1 MAFTSPQKCVHKG
14 CGKTFTDPSEPPC
27 VYHPGPPEFHEGQK
41 GWKCCKPRVLTFDE
55 FLAIP
60 PCTTGQHSAVDDGPK
75 VEFSDT
81 SQIGAEVVQPKEEE
95 VRKVKPLSER
105 AKESLAASVASAGVV
120 GTPRS
125 STPQP
130 QVLEEDSDDEAEEV
144 PHGATCKRKT
154 CGETSKGGKRN
165 RSEEKCI
172 FHPGIPVF
180 HEGSKGYT
188 CCKRR
193 VLEFDEFMRIK
204 GCKEREGH
212 CFIGKR
218 EKAREAEKKAAAQAS
233 GGSGEDVLEEVR
245 NDFYQTASSVIISF
259 FLKKIK
265 KDEAKVSFGVK
276 SAAEGGNGYV
286 DLDLPTADNK
296 RYTKRVVFWSEID
309 PEKSTFKVLGTK
321 LELTV
326 VKAGDGQT
334 GWPVL
339 KKGDR
344 ETGERIQVGRAG
356 RA

>member
-1 MAFTSPQKCVHKG
+1 MRAQRLRQILHR
-14 CGKTFTDPSEPPC
+14 PSNPPC
-27 VYHPGPPEFHEGQK
+27 IYHPGPPEFHEGQK

-55 FLAIP
+55 FLTIP
-60 PCTTGQHSAVDDGPK
+60 PCTTGSHSAVDDGPK

-81 SQIGAEVVQPKEEE
+81 SQIGVEEVQPKEEE
-95 VRKVKPLSER
+95 PVRKVRPLTER
-105 AKESLAASVASAGVV
+105 AKESMAASVAAAGTSGAVV
-120 GTPRS
+120 GTPES
-125 STPQP
+125 GTPQP
-130 QVLEEDSDDEAEEV
+130 GQQVVEEDSDDEEESIAEGV
-144 PHGATCKRKT
+144 TCKRKT
-154 CGETSKGGKRN
+154 CGETFKGGKRM

-172 FHPGIPVF
+172 FHPGVPVF

-193 VLEFDEFMRIK
+193 VLEFDEFMKIQ

-212 CFIGKR
+212 CFVGKR
-218 EKAREAEKKAAAQAS
+218 EKAREAEKRAASKAS
-233 GGSGEDVLEEVR
+233 GGTGEEAVEEVR
-245 NDFYQTASSVIISF
+245 NDFYQTPSSVIVSF

-265 KDEAKVSFGVK
+265 KDEAKVVFGTET
-276 SAAEGGNGYV
+276 AEEGGNGYV

-296 RYTKRVVFWSEID
+296 RFTKRVVFWSDID
-309 PEKSTFKVLGTK
+309 PEKSAYKVLGTK

-339 KKGDR
+339 RKGDR

>member
-1 MAFTSPQKCVHKG
+1 MATEGAPQKCVHEG
-14 CGKTFTDPSEPPC
+14 CGKKFTDPSDPPC

-81 SQIGAEVVQPKEEE
+81 SQIGQNEVLPKEED

-105 AKESLAASVASAGVV
+105 AKESLAAGVAQAQAI

-125 STPQP
+125 NTPQP
-130 QVLEEDSDDEAEEV
+130 GQVLEEDSDDEADDV
-144 PHGATCKRKT
+144 PAGKPCKRKM
-154 CGETSKGGKRN
+154 CDATSTGGKRT

-172 FHPGIPVF
+172 FHPGLPIF

-193 VLEFDEFMRIK
+193 VLEFDEFMKIK

-212 CFIGKR
+212 CFVGKR
-218 EKAREAEKKAAAQAS
+218 EKAREAEKRQAQAD
-233 GGSGEDVLEEVR
+233 GTAGEEKVEEVR
-245 NDFYQTASSVIISF
+245 QDYYQTPTSVIVSF
-259 FLKKIK
+259 FLKKIRK
-265 KDEAKVSFGVK
+265 EDAKVEFGVD
-276 SAAEGGNGYV
+276 GDNNGYV

-296 RYTKRVVFWSEID
+296 RFTQRVVFWSEID
-309 PEKSTFKVLGTK
+309 PEKSTSKVMGTK

-326 VKAGDGQT
+326 AKRGDGLT

-339 KKGDR
+339 KLGDR

>member
-1 MAFTSPQKCVHKG
+1 MFTSP
-14 CGKTFTDPSEPPC
+14 TDPPC

-41 GWKCCKPRVLTFDE
+41 GWKCCKPRYLTFDE
-55 FLAIP
+55 FLSIP

-81 SQIGAEVVQPKEEE
+81 SQIGLANDTVQPKEQE

-105 AKESLAASVASAGVV
+105 AKESLAASVAAASTSGGII

-125 STPQP
+125 GTPQP
-130 QVLEEDSDDEAEEV
+130 GQVLEEDSDDGEESI
-144 PHGATCKRKT
+144 PEGATCKRKA
-154 CGETSKGGKRN
+154 CGETFKLPQGSKKRN

-172 FHPGIPVF
+172 FHPGVPLF

-188 CCKRR
+188 CCKKK

-204 GCKEREGH
+204 GCKERKGH
-212 CFIGKR
+212 CFVGKR
-218 EKAREAEKKAAAQAS
+218 EKAREEEKRKAAAAR
-233 GGSGEDVLEEVR
+233 GGPGADGDDVVEEVR
-245 NDFYQTASSVIISF
+245 NDFYQTATSVIVSF

-265 KDEAKVSFGVK
+265 KEEAKVVFGTE
-276 SAAEGGNGYV
+276 AEDEGGNGYV

-296 RYTKRVVFWSEID
+296 RFTKRVVFWSEID
-309 PEKSTFKVLGTK
+309 AEKSSYKVLGTK

-344 ETGERIQVGRAG
+344 ETGERIQIGRAG